1 MDRRT
6 IFVKHIENILEETL
20 DGFADLNLN
29 LKSRSARSL
38 IASEIMK
45 KLESCE
51 DIAEGISFKD
61 KDNSDS
67 MLDLR
72 ELSYIRKAL
81 GRK

>member
-6 IFVKHIENILEETL
+6 IFINHIEKILEETL

-29 LKSRSARSL
+29 LKSKGARAL

-45 KLESCE
+45 KLESCGGLTSDAAPTNE
-51 DIAEGISFKD
+51 DSSLVA
-61 KDNSDS
+61 
-67 MLDLR
+67 LDLR

-81 GRK
+81 GKQ